1 MVTGFI
7 ITRFEDILS
16 KVIILVAYLPLLM
29 GTGGNSGAQSA
40 TLIIRG
46 LALGDVE
53 LKDAKKVLWKE
64 VRISFLVGLSLS
76 ILNFAKI
83 YFLDREGPYVA
94 LTVCGAMLII
104 IMVAK
109 IIGGLLPLGAKKV
122 GIDPA
127 LMASPMIASLTD
139 MVSVVAYFALA
150 SLILGI

>member
-1 MVTGFI
+1 
-7 ITRFEDILS
+7 
-16 KVIILVAYLPLLM
+16 M

-46 LALGDVE
+46 LAVGDVE
-53 LKDAKKVLWKE
+53 LRDAGKVLWKE
-64 VRISFLVGLSLS
+64 VRISFLVGLVLS

-83 YFLDREGPYVA
+83 FFIDGQGPFVA
-94 LTVCGAMLII
+94 LTVCSSMLLI

-109 IIGGLLPLGAKKV
+109 VIGGLLPIGAKKV

-139 MVSVVAYFALA
+139 MVSVITYFALA
-150 SLILGI
+150 TLILGI